1 MLIKCRKSASADK
14 FAAAVTLVEAMVA
27 MAILAV
33 AVLGASGYRYY
44 AALDS
49 RKASMHR
56 TAAAIALLLCENW
69 RGRGYDHTADFNPA
83 THLNGPELS
92 INVSGVGPDV
102 ATGFTLLPT
111 PGGKCQIIVDNA
123 YYWAT
128 LSYKDEATPGLRA
141 LNVVVGWKQ
150 AGSKTEVTTYDAN
163 AKLFKLTT
171 YVSN

>member
-1 MLIKCRKSASADK
+1 MLIKCRKIAAPALASQE
-14 FAAAVTLVEAMVA
+14 AAGVTLIEAVVA

-69 RGRGYDHTADFNPA
+69 RGRGYNHTADFNPA

-102 ATGFTLLPT
+102 PANFTALGSYL
-111 PGGKCQIIVDNA
+111 IIADGVH
-123 YYWAT
+123 YWAT
-128 LSYKDEATPGLRA
+128 LSYRVEPTPGLRA
-141 LNVVVGWKQ
+141 LNVTVGWKQ
-150 AGSKTEVTTYDAN
+150 AGSAKEITTYDAN